1 MTTPPIIIISEP
13 DAMISGV
20 LRVEFS
26 RWDFAVLL
34 AESSQEAYAYASQVV
49 ASLVVL
55 DATTAHLSAYE
66 ACARIRRGEGYAGR
80 PIVLT
85 VREVSPRTQAAADTA
100 GATVLLQKPYS
111 VMDLFRA
118 VIPHVQPND
127 PLLAA
132 GYTLTGTA
140 APPTQAWTVPG
151 RWSGVPAAIPHYP
164 GTSCCCRSCG
174 GSERRSRSLARRPQ
188 PARAVRDGNRILLPL
203 LGGWRIPFWVCQ
215 GC

>member
-151 RWSGVPAAIPHYP
+151 SLEWRSGGDSAL
-164 GTSCCCRSCG
+164 
-174 GSERRSRSLARRPQ
+174 SRNKL
-188 PARAVRDGNRILLPL
+188 LLPIVR
-203 LGGWRIPFWVCQ
+203 GVGKKIPLI
-215 GC
+215 GKTSPTGSGRPRR